1 MTAVSRLPRVTT
13 LPAYETVLQLL
24 KNLLKHQ
31 TETYLL
37 SKRNS
42 RPSRERG
49 SWEKVTRPLSGDTT
63 QSKNGLKAHFF
74 HPRCAKELLHNSC
87 TKGRPPMILS
97 GQYSDLAIIGDC
109 TLTGARE
116 SVSCVQVL
124 SWNMTNGVVKAHE
137 TNSEAKDTRWQ
148 AV

>member
-13 LPAYETVLQLL
+13 LLAYETVLQLL

-42 RPSRERG
+42 RPSREQG
-49 SWEKVTRPLSGDTT
+49 SREKVMRPLSGDSTR
-63 QSKNGLKAHFF
+63 SKNSLKAHFL
-74 HPRCAKELLHNSC
+74 HPHCAKELLHNSC
-87 TKGRPPMILS
+87 NEGSPPMILS

-109 TLTGARE
+109 TLHDIHMLLHALCMCGG
-116 SVSCVQVL
+116 SCK
-124 SWNMTNGVVKAHE
+124 W
-137 TNSEAKDTRWQ
+137 W
-148 AV
+148 